1 MQEITRLICSLDDFE
16 MNYGLGFKKL
26 LKNQICSVRFKTK
39 QYFDNLVSVGK
50 IRDAKP
56 EEIKT
61 MDNVIPQF
69 APDKKINSGLHT
81 IKDLNEITLNDK
93 DLLNEL
99 SFNEVSLKDNKINTL
114 SKRNAAEVV
123 EDFFKEK

>member
-61 MDNVIPQF
+61 MDNIVPQF
-69 APDKKINSGLHT
+69 TPDKNINKDSYTL
-81 IKDLNEITLNDK
+81 KDLNEIILNDK
-93 DLLNEL
+93 GI
-99 SFNEVSLKDNKINTL
+99 LKEEKIKTV
-114 SKRNAAEVV
+114 SKRNASEVV
-123 EDFFKEK
+123 INFFKDKK